1 METKPTFES
10 FDDFLEHHGVMGM
23 KWGVRR
29 TREQLAGRSS
39 GTKLDKIKNFG
50 RKTKETGS
58 KAATKVTGPQKVSL
72 SKDGSGELTARG
84 GKRQGPTEDAIKTA
98 VTKQKA
104 KMSSTDAIST
114 KDLQDL
120 VNRMNL
126 EQQYAKLTTPAVK
139 PKLIDGRKIASEV
152 LSNTLKGVVMG
163 EITAKLAG
171 KPGPISGRF
180 GGKKGNTTSA
190 IVKESV
196 KAAVKST
203 TSAPSSSGSSIL
215 NLKAAIN
222 DPNIGKIAK
231 QFDVVLNNPA
241 TWAPPTGKPLFTD
254 PYGPPPTGSPAPTQK
269 YSFPATTAAKT
280 SFGNYSQYTYPKK
293 R

>member
-50 RKTKETGS
+50 RKTKETGG

-126 EQQYAKLTTPAVK
+126 EQQYAKLTTPAIK

-180 GGKKGNTTSA
+180 GGKKSSGPIA
-190 IVKESV
+190 DVAKAVVKPTNSLDLSSIFKSTGSV
-196 KAAVKST
+196 K
-203 TSAPSSSGSSIL
+203 L
-215 NLKAAIN
+215 
-222 DPNIGKIAK
+222 AK
-231 QFDVVLNNPA
+231 QYENVLSSPL
-241 TWAPPTGKPLFTD
+241 TWKPPTGAPIKPPITYMFD
-254 PYGPPPTGSPAPTQK
+254 VPVPK
-269 YSFPATTAAKT
+269 Y
-280 SFGNYSQYTYPKK
+280 KK
-293 R
+293 